1 MAGGDALKTLAE
13 LENLSDHELSQ
24 ILAAMNGWEF
34 CIRARTKHGIPLP
47 WTMEHCRH
55 PSYTCGRWRPMGR
68 MVKYAQDLNACH
80 EVEMRLTNDCDYISY
95 LRTVTKGEAIDMIFA
110 PARLRTIALIL
121 ALQTLE

>member
-1 MAGGDALKTLAE
+1 MKTNSE
-13 LENLSDHELSQ
+13 LESMTDDELSQ

-34 CIRARTKHGIPLP
+34 YIRARTKNSKPLP

-80 EVEMRLTNDCDYISY
+80 EVVMSIPPGDQLSRYRLLLNGICKRAQSCDVDATARQ
-95 LRTVTKGEAIDMIFA
+95 RTV
-110 PARLRTIALIL
+110 ALIL
-121 ALQTLE
+121 TLQK